1 MIDYRAHY
9 AGWVMSCADFF
20 AKDLAALTDEQYNNT
35 YGGVTRSPRNI
46 ATEVAVLTSGTVK
59 IVQGG
64 DMAMPGDEVMKSTE
78 AELDTPAK
86 AGHAVK
92 LAAVELAKAVKA
104 ASDED
109 LAREITMPWGQAFS
123 AYALAHLTAT
133 HIMYHDGQI
142 NYVQAINGD
151 AEMHWFGPG

>member
-20 AKDLAALTDEQYNNT
+20 AKDLAALTQEQFDGT

-64 DMAMPGDEVMKSTE
+64 DLAMPSDEVMASTE

-92 LAAVELAKAVKA
+92 AAAVELAKAVKA

-109 LAREITMPWGQAFS
+109 LAREIAMPWGQAFS
-123 AYALAHLTAT
+123 VYALAHLTAT

-142 NYVQAINGD
+142 NYVQSINGD
-151 AEMHWFGPG
+151 KEVHWFGPG

>member
-1 MIDYRAHY
+1 MIDYRAHFS
-9 AGWVMSCADFF
+9 GWVINCAEFF

-46 ATEVAVLTSGTVK
+46 AAEVAVLTSGTVK
-59 IVQGG
+59 LIQGG
-64 DMAMPGDEVMKSTE
+64 DVSMPDDSVMQSVE
-78 AELDTPAK
+78 SELDTPAK

-92 LAAVELAKAVKA
+92 AAALELAKAVKA
-104 ASDED
+104 ASDEE